1 MWEKEKEPAANQTWV
16 WPVQND
22 HAITHVLTDFLF
34 FFLPL
39 TCAVCI
45 RISTIARQTPHQW
58 KGLRND
64 ILDEYTA
71 QHSFNVDWSGS
82 LASSSGLQKS
92 PVKDMV
98 HAPIPPHYL
107 LPLKGWQLHHSES
120 KIWSHSWQPSADFF
134 LFFFPLSAE
143 RRNSGILQTSQNLL
157 YFPCCLCSLCCYPLK
172 TQHDPPPP
180 KPPPADTHTHT
191 LLLFSI
197 WNIHSGITWCFCLFF
212 CPPAWFLL
220 NARQIEH
227 FRNRHFSGS
236 VCQYR
241 APRAIES

>member
-1 MWEKEKEPAANQTWV
+1 MREGKGTGSKPNV
-16 WPVQND
+16 G
-22 HAITHVLTDFLF
+22 LTCAKWSRYHLYWLTFFF

-134 LFFFPLSAE
+134 FIFFSSFRWAAELRDPTDITEFALFPLLPLLSLLLSSEDSAWPP
-143 RRNSGILQTSQNLL
+143 SPQTTTSR
-157 YFPCCLCSLCCYPLK
+157 
-172 TQHDPPPP
+172 H
-180 KPPPADTHTHT
+180 THTHT